1 MSMIINVEI
10 GEKERRVDIF
20 NGEHRLVFVTEDVT
34 TKVFDNKGD
43 QVLWTECYFNIG
55 MTFPGVTELVKRFIA
70 GANLGFDKEL
80 VINQQ
85 HNYYQLLCEYIEIV
99 EGRKTPSGIST
110 GETEWVRLPLGG
122 ISGKLSTSDEQGNEI
137 TYEVHRKIKHRE
149 FITHIVKKTKQTPI
163 TLTERNQIEHGNA
176 YHIHTQ
182 IASPLKSI
190 ADIEKFL
197 CDHVR
202 GYKS

>member
-1 MSMIINVEI
+1 MSMIIDVEI

-20 NGEHRLVFVTEDVT
+20 NGEQRLVFVSDNVT
-34 TKVFDNKGD
+34 TKVFSNKGE
-43 QVLWTECYFNIG
+43 QVLWVECHISFATPYPGITEI
-55 MTFPGVTELVKRFIA
+55 VKKYIA
-70 GANLGFDKEL
+70 GVNLGFDKPL
-80 VINQQ
+80 LANQ
-85 HNYYQLLCEYIEIV
+85 HHTYFQLLSEYIEIV
-99 EGRKTPSGIST
+99 EGTKTPAGVST

-137 TYEVHRKIKHRE
+137 TYEIHRKIKNQE
-149 FITHIVKKTKQTPI
+149 FISHVVKKIKQVSPD
-163 TLTERNQIEHGNA
+163 LNDRNQIEHGNA

-182 IASPLKSI
+182 IANPLKSI

-202 GYKS
+202 GYK

>member
-1 MSMIINVEI
+1 MSMIIDVEI

-20 NGEHRLVFVTEDVT
+20 NGEQRLVFITDNVT
-34 TKVFDNKGD
+34 TKVLDNKGE
-43 QVLWTECYFNIG
+43 QVLWIECHISFATDY
-55 MTFPGVTELVKRFIA
+55 PGITELVKKYIA
-70 GANLGFDKEL
+70 GINLGFDKEL
-80 VINQQ
+80 AVNQR
-85 HNYYQLLCEYIEIV
+85 HVYYQLLCEYIEIV

-137 TYEVHRKIKHRE
+137 TYEVHRKIKHQE
-149 FITHIVKKTKQTPI
+149 FITHIVKKTKQVSPDFND
-163 TLTERNQIEHGNA
+163 RNQIEHGNA
-176 YHIHTQ
+176 YHIYTQ
-182 IASPLKSI
+182 IANPLKSI

>member
-1 MSMIINVEI
+1 MSMIIDVEI

-20 NGEHRLVFVTEDVT
+20 NGEQRLVFVTDNVT
-34 TKVFDNKGD
+34 TKVFNNKGER
-43 QVLWTECYFNIG
+43 VLWVECHLSFATDY
-55 MTFPGVTELVKRFIA
+55 PGITELVKRYIA
-70 GANLGFDKEL
+70 GINLGFDKEL
-80 VINQQ
+80 LVNQR
-85 HNYYQLLCEYIEIV
+85 HTYFQLLSEYIEIV
-99 EGRKTPSGIST
+99 EGRKTPSGISA
-110 GETEWVRLPLGG
+110 GENEWVELPLGG
-122 ISGKLSTSDEQGNEI
+122 ISGKLLISDEQDNDI

-149 FITHIVKKTKQTPI
+149 FITRIVKKIKHANPDFNDRNQ
-163 TLTERNQIEHGNA
+163 TERGNT

-182 IASPLKSI
+182 IANPLKSI

>member
-1 MSMIINVEI
+1 MSMIIDVEI

-20 NGEHRLVFVTEDVT
+20 NGEQRLVFVTDNVT
-34 TKVFDNKGD
+34 TKVFNNKGE
-43 QVLWTECYFNIG
+43 QVLWVECHLSFATDY
-55 MTFPGVTELVKRFIA
+55 PGITELVKKYIA
-70 GANLGFDKEL
+70 GINLGFDKEL
-80 VINQQ
+80 LVSQQ
-85 HNYYQLLCEYIEIV
+85 HIYFQLLSEYIENV
-99 EGRKTPSGIST
+99 EGRKTPAGVST

-149 FITHIVKKTKQTPI
+149 FITHIVKKIKHANPDFND
-163 TLTERNQIEHGNA
+163 RNQIEHGNT

-182 IASPLKSI
+182 IANPLKSI

-202 GYKS
+202 GYKL

>member
-1 MSMIINVEI
+1 MSMIIDVEI

-20 NGEHRLVFVTEDVT
+20 NGEQRLVFITDNVT
-34 TKVFDNKGD
+34 TKVLDNKGE
-43 QVLWTECYFNIG
+43 QVLWIECHISFATDY
-55 MTFPGVTELVKRFIA
+55 PGITELVKKYIA
-70 GANLGFDKEL
+70 GINLGFDKEL
-80 VINQQ
+80 AVNQR
-85 HNYYQLLCEYIEIV
+85 HVYYQLLCEYIEIV

-122 ISGKLSTSDEQGNEI
+122 IGGKLSTSDEQGNEI

-163 TLTERNQIEHGNA
+163 TLTERNQIEHGTA

-182 IASPLKSI
+182 IANPLKSI
-190 ADIEKFL
+190 ADIEQFL

>member
-1 MSMIINVEI
+1 MSMIIDVEI

-20 NGEHRLVFVTEDVT
+20 NGEQRLVFVTDNVT
-34 TKVFDNKGD
+34 TKVFNNKGE
-43 QVLWTECYFNIG
+43 QVLWVECHLSFATDY
-55 MTFPGVTELVKRFIA
+55 PGITELVKKYIA
-70 GANLGFDKEL
+70 GINLGFDKRLL
-80 VINQQ
+80 VNQR
-85 HNYYQLLCEYIEIV
+85 HTYFQLLSEYIENV
-99 EGRKTPSGIST
+99 EGRKTPAGLST

-137 TYEVHRKIKHRE
+137 TYEVHRKIKHQE
-149 FITHIVKKTKQTPI
+149 YITHIVKKIKQVSPDFND
-163 TLTERNQIEHGNA
+163 RNQIEHGNA

-182 IASPLKSI
+182 IANPLKSI

>member
-1 MSMIINVEI
+1 MSMIIDVEI

-20 NGEHRLVFVTEDVT
+20 NGEQRLVFVSDSTS
-34 TKVFDNKGD
+34 TKVFNNKGE
-43 QVLWTECYFNIG
+43 QALWVECHISFATPYPGITEI
-55 MTFPGVTELVKRFIA
+55 VKKYIA
-70 GANLGFDKEL
+70 GINLGFDKEL
-80 VINQQ
+80 VVSQQ
-85 HNYYQLLCEYIEIV
+85 HVYYQLLCEYIEIV
-99 EGRKTPSGIST
+99 EGRNPLSVIST

-137 TYEVHRKIKHRE
+137 TYEVHRKTKHRE
-149 FITHIVKKTKQTPI
+149 FITHIVKKIKQANPDFND
-163 TLTERNQIEHGNA
+163 RNQIEHGNA

-182 IASPLKSI
+182 IANPLKSI
-190 ADIEKFL
+190 ADIEQFL

>member
-1 MSMIINVEI
+1 MSMIIDVEI

-20 NGEHRLVFVTEDVT
+20 NGEQRLVFVTDNVT
-34 TKVFDNKGD
+34 TKVFNNKGE
-43 QVLWTECYFNIG
+43 QVLWVECHLSFATDY
-55 MTFPGVTELVKRFIA
+55 PGITELVKRYIA
-70 GANLGFDKEL
+70 GINLGFDKEL
-80 VINQQ
+80 LVNQR
-85 HNYYQLLCEYIEIV
+85 HIYFQLLSEYIEIV

-110 GETEWVRLPLGG
+110 GETEWVELPLGG
-122 ISGKLSTSDEQGNEI
+122 ISGKLLISDEQDNDI

-149 FITHIVKKTKQTPI
+149 FITRIVKKIKHANPDFNDRNQ
-163 TLTERNQIEHGNA
+163 TERGNT

-182 IASPLKSI
+182 IANPLKSI

>member
-1 MSMIINVEI
+1 MSMIIDVEI

-20 NGEHRLVFVTEDVT
+20 NGEQRLVFVSDNVT
-34 TKVFDNKGD
+34 TKVFNNKGEH
-43 QVLWTECYFNIG
+43 VLWVECHISFATDYPGITEI
-55 MTFPGVTELVKRFIA
+55 VKKYIA
-70 GANLGFDKEL
+70 GINLGFDKRL
-80 VINQQ
+80 LANQR
-85 HNYYQLLCEYIEIV
+85 HTYFQLLSEYIEIV
-99 EGRKTPSGIST
+99 EGRKTPSGLST

-149 FITHIVKKTKQTPI
+149 FVTHIVKKINQKSGDFTD
-163 TLTERNQIEHGNA
+163 RNQIEHGNA

-182 IASPLKSI
+182 IANPLKSI
-190 ADIEKFL
+190 EDIEKFL

-202 GYKS
+202 GYKQ